1 MSNNPEFQSDIPAT
15 LPAGIKPKVRA
26 SADGDEALV
35 QAVYLDGSNS
45 VTSTAT
51 IVNLPATYP
60 VTDNGGSLTVDG
72 AVSVSG
78 TVTAQQGTAANLKAQ
93 VAIADTGGN
102 LVEVSANALRV
113 IAQDY
118 LQAVAEGDIT
128 GHVPWTKIGYNDT
141 IGTTEETVWTN
152 STQYVFPAVAGQ
164 MEVVSSDNTQDKAGG
179 TGALTVR
186 VGYLKSDYSESSV
199 TLTLNGTAAVAT
211 GVSHADIWRINSFR
225 VMTTGTNNS
234 PVGNLTLRPAGGG
247 TTYGYIRLGKT
258 RARTAVFTVPL
269 GKTLYVTSIAFS
281 AVGTKYLI
289 FTTHANYDTATGAL
303 LQRGL
308 YQPFSEVALLNSAYQ
323 KDLEMP
329 TMLPATTDLKVSV
342 VAEAAGSLG
351 TCALR
356 GWLE

>member
-1 MSNNPEFQSDIPAT
+1 MSNFGVLRDT
-15 LPAGIKPKVRA
+15 AG
-26 SADGDEALV
+26 
-35 QAVYLDGSNS
+35 N
-45 VTSTAT
+45 T
-51 IVNLPATYP
+51 
-60 VTDNGGSLTVDG
+60 
-72 AVSVSG
+72 
-78 TVTAQQGTAANLKAQ
+78 
-93 VAIADTGGN
+93 
-102 LVEVSANALRV
+102 VEVSANALRV

-128 GHVPWTKIGYNDT
+128 GHVPWTKIGYNGA

-152 STQYVFPAVAGQ
+152 SSQYVFPTVAGQ
-164 MEVVSSDNTQDKAGG
+164 MEVVSSDNAQDIAGG

-199 TLTLNGTAAVAT
+199 TLTMNGTTAVPT
-211 GVSHADIWRINSFR
+211 GLTHADMWRVNSFR
-225 VMTTGTNNS
+225 VMTTGTNNA
-234 PVGNLTLRPAGGG
+234 PVGNLTLRGVGGG

-269 GKTLYVTSIAFS
+269 AKTLYVTSIAFS
-281 AVGTKYLI
+281 AVGTKYLV
-289 FTTHANYDTATGAL
+289 FTNHANYDTATASI

-308 YQPFSEVALLNSAYQ
+308 YHPFSEVALLNGSYT
-323 KDLEMP
+323 KFLEMP
-329 TMLPATTDLKVSV
+329 TVLPATTDLKVSV